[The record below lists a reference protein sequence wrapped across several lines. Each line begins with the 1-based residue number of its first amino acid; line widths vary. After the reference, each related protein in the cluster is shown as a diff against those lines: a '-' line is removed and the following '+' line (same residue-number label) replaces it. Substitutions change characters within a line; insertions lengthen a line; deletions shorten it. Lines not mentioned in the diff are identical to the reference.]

1 MREEKLA
8 QLLTHMKRYGTINN
22 EDVPELVK
30 AIEELQ
36 INEKLAWLQLTQ
48 AWEQLEGYIDP
59 RYLDDNKNLEE

>member
-1 MREEKLA
+1 MSVEKLA

-36 INEKLAWLQLTQ
+36 ASEQLAWVQLDQMDETIL
-48 AWEQLEGYIDP
+48 AWKL
-59 RYLDDNKNLEE
+59 LNEEEL

>member
-1 MREEKLA
+1 MNEEKLA

-36 INEKLAWLQLTQ
+36 ASEKLAWLEL
-48 AWEQLEGYIDP
+48 EQLEKEMGAF
-59 RYLDDNKNLEE
+59 R

>member
-1 MREEKLA
+1 MNEEKLA

-36 INEKLAWLQLTQ
+36 ASEKLAWLQL
-48 AWEQLEGYIDP
+48 EELEKFYEDV
-59 RYLDDNKNLEE
+59 RF

>member
-1 MREEKLA
+1 MNKEKLA

-36 INEKLAWLQLTQ
+36 ASEQLAWVQLDQMDETIL
-48 AWEQLEGYIDP
+48 AWKL
-59 RYLDDNKNLEE
+59 LNEEEL

>member
-1 MREEKLA
+1 MNFEEKLV

-36 INEKLAWLQLTQ
+36 ASEKLAWLQLEN
-48 AWEQLEGYIDP
+48 AWKKI
-59 RYLDDNKNLEE
+59 EEEL

>member
-1 MREEKLA
+1 MSQEKLA

-36 INEKLAWLQLTQ
+36 ASEQLAWVQLDQMDETIS
-48 AWEQLEGYIDP
+48 AWKL
-59 RYLDDNKNLEE
+59 LNEEEL

>member
-1 MREEKLA
+1 MNKEKLA

-36 INEKLAWLQLTQ
+36 ASEQLAWVQLDQMDETFLAWKLINE
-48 AWEQLEGYIDP
+48 
-59 RYLDDNKNLEE
+59 EEL